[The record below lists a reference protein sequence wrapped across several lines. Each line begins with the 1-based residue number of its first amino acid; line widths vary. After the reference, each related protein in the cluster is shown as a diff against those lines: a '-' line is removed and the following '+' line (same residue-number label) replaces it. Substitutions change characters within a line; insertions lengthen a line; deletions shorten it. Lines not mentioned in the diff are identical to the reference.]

1 MRYCLQRHDGTDCS
15 ATMVPITVLRMVPI
29 QRYRHIMLRVIDV
42 DYLKDYE
49 LLVTFNDGNR
59 KKVDLKP
66 YLTGEVFGELLDTIW
81 INTHHHRM
89 GKWSRFGSGI
99 PL

>member
-1 MRYCLQRHDGTDCS
+1 
-15 ATMVPITVLRMVPI
+15 
-29 QRYRHIMLRVIDV
+29 MLRVIDI

-66 YLTGEVFGELLDTIW
+66 YLTGEVFGELLDT
-81 INTHHHRM
+81 
-89 GKWSRFGSGI
+89 
-99 PL
+99 

>member
-1 MRYCLQRHDGTDCS
+1 
-15 ATMVPITVLRMVPI
+15 
-29 QRYRHIMLRVIDV
+29 MLRVIDI

-66 YLTGEVFGELLDTIW
+66 YLTGEVFGELLDTNKFIQYGL
-81 INTHHHRM
+81 THHHRM
-89 GKWSRFGSGI
+89 GKRSRFGSGI